1 MSRKSIA
8 LVSGFVALVVV
19 IGVLMAGTF
28 HPAKAAVARGD
39 SAAHANK
46 VAVDDQSLALLS
58 GPVTAGTSNS
68 AAIAASD
75 DRGRLLDGVQQKSN
89 ATAYANKVAVDDQIQ
104 LSHSMSGL
112 AIAATFTNKVVVED
126 RSELNLSKVLPS
138 KALAYAMKVAVD
150 DQAQSQGTSQDV
162 APANAISGLSAN
174 AVLAESARDT
184 GLAIQAYKQTKDS
197 RSLPSCIPADV
208 LAQLPSVMTQTTR
221 TASVPTCGELG
232 TVAVSSTISG
242 LSANGVLAESTRDT
256 GLAIQAYERT
266 KDSRFLPSCIPAD
279 VLAQLPSVVAQ
290 TTRTALVPTCGT
302 LEATAAS
309 NPIPN
314 GTYAHEFYQL
324 TLDGNR
330 YVVNTTMGQ
339 AWTEG
344 RFTLSGDQMAL
355 TETLQAECAAGEN
368 SSVYQWVFDG
378 KGLTFTPVSDTCSS
392 RVFEMTNGPWVYQG
406 PAS

>member
-150 DQAQSQGTSQDV
+150 DQAQSQGASQDV

-197 RSLPSCIPADV
+197 RS
-208 LAQLPSVMTQTTR
+208 
-221 TASVPTCGELG
+221 
-232 TVAVSSTISG
+232 
-242 LSANGVLAESTRDT
+242 
-256 GLAIQAYERT
+256 
-266 KDSRFLPSCIPAD
+266 LPSCIPAD